1 MCMILVMA
9 LLDMIGVASIWPF
22 ILLQNSDIIETN
34 IIISKMFQI
43 SNSFGISNKES
54 FLFVLGI
61 LVFILLIFSLIFKA
75 ITTYVQVRFVQMR
88 EYTIGKRFVEN
99 YLNQPYSWFLNNNS
113 ADILKQFY
121 LKSGSLNF
129 L

>member
-1 MCMILVMA
+1 MILVMA
-9 LLDMIGVASIWPF
+9 LLDMIGVASIW
-22 ILLQNSDIIETN
+22 LMAVLTNSDIIETN

-75 ITTYVQVRFVQMR
+75 ITTYVQVVCSNAWI
-88 EYTIGKRFVEN
+88 YN
-99 YLNQPYSWFLNNNS
+99 W
-113 ADILKQFY
+113 
-121 LKSGSLNF
+121 
-129 L
+129 